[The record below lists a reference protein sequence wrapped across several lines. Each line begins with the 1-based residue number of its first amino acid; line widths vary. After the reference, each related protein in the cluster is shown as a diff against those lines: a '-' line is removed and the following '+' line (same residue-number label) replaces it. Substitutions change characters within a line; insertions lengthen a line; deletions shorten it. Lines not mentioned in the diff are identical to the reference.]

1 MNKLFKQNTLR
12 KMPTALRFAP
22 WILLVCV
29 FSLGVFILSESDSL
43 EKETNTVT
51 YLTKEKGASLIH
63 SFEATLYSSIIWTN
77 EEVENILIEQANRD
91 DIHFLAIVDKDGIAV
106 VASDSNLIG
115 KKLLEVDKERVPSSL
130 VNGKMKDLIFP
141 INKKME
147 KKKVYLVNKQ
157 LFVATTSI
165 TRKNN
170 QNNMMRRHR
179 YSSKMHN
186 ERNSHAVYGHNRP
199 DSNSRMLTSDDT
211 LWNIRKLLKQKKEF
225 SMIAGF
231 NTKDIEDAQI
241 ADDEKNTIQQI
252 SFLFLSFLAI
262 FSFFILRAYQKS
274 YTMTQEG
281 RAYILSLMD
290 ALPLGIITLD
300 QKNTILTMNQ
310 NSELITKHKEVES
323 VGKNITE
330 LIPQLSNKTV
340 DTNLK
345 NMTITLHP
353 INENP
358 ICVEV
363 NTFPIIANDENNGLG
378 IILRDLRE
386 IQNLQEELHRQE
398 RLASIGKLAAGIAHE
413 IRNPLGSIKGLARL
427 FEESAEKDSEDA
439 KLATIMTQEVMRVD
453 KVVSDLLE
461 LSKPNTISIQKV
473 NLKQLIE
480 KGKNTV
486 LHQSENNISFIE
498 NFCEQCEDVFLD
510 EDRMIQVLQNLF
522 LNAIQG
528 MPKGGVIHV
537 ESTYIQ
543 EENIIQDEDSSN
555 INNTNIDKNERYH
568 DNVLEITI
576 SDNGKGIAEKNI
588 KNLFTPYYT
597 DKADGTGLGL
607 VMVQKIIQ
615 AHNGT
620 VSIESKENVGTKIT
634 LRMPQ

>member
-12 KMPTALRFAP
+12 KMPAALRFAP
-22 WILLVCV
+22 WILLLCA

-115 KKLLEVDKERVPSSL
+115 EKLLEVDKERVPSSL
-130 VNGKMKDLIFP
+130 VNGKMKELVFP

-186 ERNSHAVYGHNRP
+186 ERNSHAVYGHNSP
-199 DSNSRMLTSDDT
+199 NSNSRMLTSDDA

-274 YTMTQEG
+274 YAMTQEG

-486 LHQSENNISFIE
+486 LHQNKNNISFIE

-528 MPKGGVIHV
+528 MPKGGEIHV

-543 EENIIQDEDSSN
+543 EENIIQDETSSN
-555 INNTNIDKNERYH
+555 INYTNIEQNERYH